1 MSDVPPNPVFSD
13 IFKSIASVL
22 SKPETHGI
30 NKHQLSVSDVPP
42 NRVFSDIFKSIASV
56 LSKPETHGIKNI
68 SYLCQMYLQIL
79 YLVISLNL

>member
-22 SKPETHGI
+22 SNPETHGI

-42 NRVFSDIFKSIASV
+42 NPVFRDIFKSIASV
-56 LSKPETHGIKNI
+56 LSNPETHDKQT
-68 SYLCQMYLQIL
+68 S
-79 YLVISLNL
+79 VICVSCTSKSSI